1 MLILDVTT
9 GEIGRRTKDSREE
22 QRERESEGR
31 KLIWGLSLLCS
42 VCPALGLKTES
53 TLSQQRWSIN
63 LSKGRKVLFTSS
75 LISVNIFQNAR
86 SANSGGS
93 QLGALIKQARAR
105 PPGGALPSRPDRLL
119 HQRGSLRAPGH
130 LLGALLA
137 GSL

>member
-31 KLIWGLSLLCS
+31 KLIWGLNLLCS

-53 TLSQQRWSIN
+53 TLSQQQWSIN
-63 LSKGRKVLFTSS
+63 LSKGKKVLFTSS

-86 SANSGGS
+86 PANSGGGE
-93 QLGALIKQARAR
+93 LGALIKQARAR

>member
-22 QRERESEGR
+22 QRESEGR
-31 KLIWGLSLLCS
+31 KLIWGLNLLCS

-86 SANSGGS
+86 PANSGGS
-93 QLGALIKQARAR
+93 ELGAIIKQARAR
-105 PPGGALPSRPDRLL
+105 PLGGALPTRPDRLL